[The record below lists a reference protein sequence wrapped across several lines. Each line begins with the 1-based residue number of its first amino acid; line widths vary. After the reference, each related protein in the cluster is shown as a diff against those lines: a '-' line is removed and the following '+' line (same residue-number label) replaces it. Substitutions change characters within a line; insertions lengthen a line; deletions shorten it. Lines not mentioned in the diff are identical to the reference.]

1 MLTIEESE
9 FKASGRFMYYFCNF
23 SLPEIIL
30 TMCNTHKHFI
40 TEMFYDNYQALFS
53 IHNIYNI
60 EIIVLC

>member
-30 TMCNTHKHFI
+30 TMCNTQKHFI
-40 TEMFYDNYQALFS
+40 S
-53 IHNIYNI
+53 K
-60 EIIVLC
+60 